1 MRKRKHQVPTA
12 PYRFVIPPLQT
23 KEVICNEVLIHKY
36 RMFCL
41 TKKCPPSP
49 RLSLT
54 NANHGPPAL
63 VIISTKMLMRLTQ
76 PPLNSV
82 TVLAEKKSMT
92 EENKL

>member
-1 MRKRKHQVPTA
+1 MKCLFTNTGCSVSPKSALH
-12 PYRFVIPPLQT
+12 PLD
-23 KEVICNEVLIHKY
+23 
-36 RMFCL
+36 
-41 TKKCPPSP
+41 
-49 RLSLT
+49 SLT